1 MPWSSNKFTTYWASY
16 QGFRSIVGNSHF
28 HFSSVVIL
36 QAYISHKSLDI
47 SSSKQAI
54 APFSLQVFPEE
65 WRCMSHKTLHFEFY
79 QHPSLAIY
87 TILHI
92 NSQKHFSTQS
102 TNHLHKILDFKATFF
117 FSLQNLHASTWAFVH
132 VAYKFHTLFP
142 EISHFLRVALTFQEK
157 NTLFPLFCLVHIAK
171 YPTFAKVNSNKNNKI
186 TEISLTLSYFTAYE

>member
-36 QAYISHKSLDI
+36 QAYISHKSLEI

-87 TILHI
+87 TILYI

-102 TNHLHKILDFKATFF
+102 TNHWHKTLDIKATFF
-117 FSLQNLHASTWAFVH
+117 FSLQNLHASTWAFVQ

-142 EISHFLRVALTFQEK
+142 EISHFLRVSSYVSRKKHTFSPL
-157 NTLFPLFCLVHIAK
+157 LFGTYCK
-171 YPTFAKVNSNKNNKI
+171 T
-186 TEISLTLSYFTAYE
+186 SYFCESKF

>member
-1 MPWSSNKFTTYWASY
+1 MPWSSNKFTTSWASY

-47 SSSKQAI
+47 SSSNQAI

-79 QHPSLAIY
+79 QHSSLAIY

-102 TNHLHKILDFKATFF
+102 TNHLHKILDIKATFF

-142 EISHFLRVALTFQEK
+142 EISHFLRVSSYVSRKK
-157 NTLFPLFCLVHIAK
+157 NTFSPLLFGTYC
-171 YPTFAKVNSNKNNKI
+171 KI
-186 TEISLTLSYFTAYE
+186 SYFCESKF